1 MLPEFTCNFLT
12 TLAHPPWTAALR
24 RNVYMTLEGEERI
37 PFSLYVQP
45 DSAAAGSSCQAT
57 SFVCFNALPDELK
70 LRILSFCSASTLFQL
85 MRVSSGLRTE
95 ASKLF
100 WAHPN
105 AYFLV
110 EAQWLLD
117 GGYPGY
123 THSDLAFL
131 ANVQNVQVDY
141 RVGAQNTICPLHD
154 EIVEVR
160 QDRIVDFWKIF
171 TKRCP
176 RAKRAVVS
184 QSWMSLPTR
193 KETPSVPKALQ
204 LLVQSSPSGV
214 AASAFVV
221 EEVDVAVSSSAN
233 TTSAEQW
240 QRAVYRLCADSS
252 WEKVKLGQDW
262 KAILVPAKRFAGPIG
277 RFQEVQLRG
286 SLLMLEEDGLWPIL
300 VEALDRYHFDGGRNR
315 PFSCPSAGCDRY
327 FQKAGEWT
335 IHAAESHSQEWM
347 GLDRFKLLPQ
357 AIRGEFEERGA
368 MLAEKEIRI
377 RQDFENIRDEWKAE
391 GKERQGQIQ
400 RTWIEQLKEEQP
412 WETEHE
418 LCRRSQVWQDF
429 WQEMDAKGR

>member
-141 RVGAQNTICPLHD
+141 RVGAQNTI
-154 EIVEVR
+154 
-160 QDRIVDFWKIF
+160 
-171 TKRCP
+171 
-176 RAKRAVVS
+176 
-184 QSWMSLPTR
+184 
-193 KETPSVPKALQ
+193 
-204 LLVQSSPSGV
+204 
-214 AASAFVV
+214 
-221 EEVDVAVSSSAN
+221 
-233 TTSAEQW
+233 
-240 QRAVYRLCADSS
+240 
-252 WEKVKLGQDW
+252 
-262 KAILVPAKRFAGPIG
+262 
-277 RFQEVQLRG
+277 
-286 SLLMLEEDGLWPIL
+286 
-300 VEALDRYHFDGGRNR
+300 
-315 PFSCPSAGCDRY
+315 
-327 FQKAGEWT
+327 
-335 IHAAESHSQEWM
+335 
-347 GLDRFKLLPQ
+347 
-357 AIRGEFEERGA
+357 
-368 MLAEKEIRI
+368 
-377 RQDFENIRDEWKAE
+377 
-391 GKERQGQIQ
+391 
-400 RTWIEQLKEEQP
+400 
-412 WETEHE
+412 
-418 LCRRSQVWQDF
+418 
-429 WQEMDAKGR
+429 